1 MDSWKEARLMRL
13 KRDNPNLTDKQLA
26 DACELKPNEV
36 KTFLDAHKESAKVF
50 DPTKKRRG

>member
-1 MDSWKEARLMRL
+1 MRL